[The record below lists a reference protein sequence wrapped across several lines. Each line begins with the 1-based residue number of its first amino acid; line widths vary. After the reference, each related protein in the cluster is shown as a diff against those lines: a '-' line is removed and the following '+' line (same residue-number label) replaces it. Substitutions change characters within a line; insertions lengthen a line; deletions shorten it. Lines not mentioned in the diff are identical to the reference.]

1 MTTNVYRMPK
11 TTGQIHRPASLVCH
25 LRSTTPEQA
34 ITTLQKAGVLAI
46 PGIDESSIVL
56 IGYRVEVRR
65 LLEYYRTGHLASD
78 DTHTSRF
85 IGTLRKLALGA

>member
-11 TTGQIHRPASLVCH
+11 TTGQISHPASLVCH

-56 IGYRVEVRR
+56 IGYRVEVQR
-65 LLEYYRTGHLASD
+65 LLEYYRTGHLDAF
-78 DTHTSRF
+78 DTYTSRL
-85 IGTLRKLALGA
+85 IGKLRKLAISA